1 MENPIKAIT
10 IVGNQL
16 EIVESGRLP
25 SEFSLDTPTITIE
38 FEDLS
43 VASSNTFRE
52 DRTSVY
58 TFGRY
63 GVSIGKVTKA
73 AKTNKELTK
82 LTKENEKLNITIDT
96 LNSTINEYDE
106 AAKENV
112 AAMNA
117 AIKEADELRAA
128 LEAAKENNELDI
140 ANKQIAALMEEIDRL
155 KADIIRL
162 TMNPIPST
170 SPDKASGD

>member
-1 MENPIKAIT
+1 MENPIKTIT

-16 EIVESGRLP
+16 EIVESGRSP
-25 SEFSLDTPTITIE
+25 SEFSLDTPIITIE

-63 GVSIGKVTKA
+63 VVSIGKVTKA

-82 LTKENEKLNITIDT
+82 LTKENEKLNITIDM
-96 LNSTINEYDE
+96 LNSIISEYEE

-128 LEAAKENNELDI
+128 LKAIKENNELEV
-140 ANKQIAALMEEIDRL
+140 ANQQNAALMEEIDRL
-155 KADIIRL
+155 KADIVRL
-162 TMNPIPST
+162 SNPT
-170 SPDKASGD
+170 KPDTDDNASDD